1 VLPGADFA
9 PPSPRCP
16 GRPLR
21 ADSGLDGQVKPAA
34 GRAGRAFGPG
44 PGPARCRSA
53 CRSAQQAT
61 HRGRRRSPERKLGC
75 CFCQRFTRRLDVVFG
90 VNVVVDV
97 SALIVSRKPL
107 EEDSFLWRR
116 PLARNWHPT
125 GSHLKPGRRRAPHGR
140 CKPAWSG
147 RSAGS
152 GPSGFQGSRLQPTR
166 ESIGE
171 AKNE

>member
-1 VLPGADFA
+1 LPRLLPAVRAGRSEPTRDWMDRLS
-9 PPSPRCP
+9 PPR
-16 GRPLR
+16 G
-21 ADSGLDGQVKPAA
+21 A
-34 GRAGRAFGPG
+34 GRARLWA
-44 PGPARCRSA
+44 ARSGA
-53 CRSAQQAT
+53 VGVPISLLISKLF
-61 HRGRRRSPERKLGC
+61 RGRRRSPERKLGC
-75 CFCQRFTRRLDVVFG
+75 CCFCQRFTRRLDVVLD

-97 SALIVSRKPL
+97 SLLVSRKPL

-116 PLARNWHPT
+116 PRSLNRHPT
-125 GSHLKPGRRRAPHGR
+125 GSHLKPGRRRAPHGH

-166 ESIGE
+166 EGIGE

>member
-1 VLPGADFA
+1 MLPGADFA

-21 ADSGLDGQVKPAA
+21 ADSGLDGQVKPVAEHQKHLW
-34 GRAGRAFGPG
+34 
-44 PGPARCRSA
+44 ARSGA
-53 CRSAQQAT
+53 SQVPVSLLISKLF
-61 HRGRRRSPERKLGC
+61 RGRRRSPERKLGC

-97 SALIVSRKPL
+97 SVLIVSRKPL

-125 GSHLKPGRRRAPHGR
+125 GSHLRPGRCQAPHGH

-152 GPSGFQGSRLQPTR
+152 GPSGFQGSRLQPPAR
-166 ESIGE
+166 
-171 AKNE
+171 A

>member
-1 VLPGADFA
+1 MLLPGADFA
-9 PPSPRCP
+9 PPSPRCR

-21 ADSGLDGQVKPAA
+21 ADSGLDGQVKPSA
-34 GRAGRAFGPG
+34 GRRPRLWARSGAGQVPVSLPVGR
-44 PGPARCRSA
+44 
-53 CRSAQQAT
+53 QAT

-75 CFCQRFTRRLDVVFG
+75 CFCQRFTRRLDVVLG

-97 SALIVSRKPL
+97 SSLVSRKPL

-125 GSHLKPGRRRAPHGR
+125 GAHLKPRCDQAPHGH

-166 ESIGE
+166 KSIGE